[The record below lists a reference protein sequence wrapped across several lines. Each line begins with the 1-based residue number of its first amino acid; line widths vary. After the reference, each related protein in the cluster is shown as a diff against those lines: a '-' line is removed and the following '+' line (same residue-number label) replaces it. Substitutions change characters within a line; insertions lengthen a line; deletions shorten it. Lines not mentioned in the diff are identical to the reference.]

1 MRRHFGSGG
10 SGAGNGSFSR
20 DGVSVRAEINITSL
34 VDVAFT
40 LLIIFMITAPILQG
54 GVEVA
59 VPRAPAA
66 PFQSPEGLV
75 ITIDREGQIF
85 LEDAAVTM
93 EEFEASVVQVVE
105 RRGSPVVYV
114 KGDENVPYGIVL
126 RVIGRLKEAEI
137 DAVSL
142 VAEPETSRRER

>member
-1 MRRHFGSGG
+1 MKSRMSSGSNG
-10 SGAGNGSFSR
+10 GNGFSR

-59 VPRAPAA
+59 VPRAPAT
-66 PFQSPEGLV
+66 PFQTPEGLV
-75 ITIDREGQIF
+75 ISIDRDGQIF
-85 LEDAAVTM
+85 LEETPVTL
-93 EEFEASVVQVVE
+93 EEFEASVIEVIR

-114 KGDENVPYGIVL
+114 KGDANVSYGVVL

-137 DAVSL
+137 EAVSL
-142 VAEPETSRRER
+142 VAEPEPTRPER

>member
-1 MRRHFGSGG
+1 MRLRRTNGG
-10 SGAGNGSFSR
+10 RNGDGFSR

-66 PFQSPEGLV
+66 PFQTPEGVV
-75 ITIDREGQIF
+75 ISIDRDGQIF
-85 LEDAAVTM
+85 LEETPVTL
-93 EEFEASVVQVVE
+93 EEFESSVVQVI
-105 RRGSPVVYV
+105 RRRAAPVVYV
-114 KGDENVPYGIVL
+114 KGDENVPYGVVL

-137 DAVSL
+137 EAVSL
-142 VAEPETSRRER
+142 VAQPEPARRDR